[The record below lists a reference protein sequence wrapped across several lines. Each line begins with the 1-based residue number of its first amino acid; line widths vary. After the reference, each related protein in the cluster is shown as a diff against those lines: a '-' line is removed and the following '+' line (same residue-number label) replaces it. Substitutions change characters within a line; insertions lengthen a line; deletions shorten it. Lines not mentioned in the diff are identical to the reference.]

1 MAWIYFQA
9 SVESGSLS
17 SHGSEQSPIV
27 SATDTLKV
35 SFCPGCDQVKLI
47 PLQSGTTLQ
56 PSEEICCQGSTSSSE
71 DSHARIS
78 ASQSKIEKAW
88 TESAVAFSF
97 ISFDLPESPDQL
109 SFFSKMSLP
118 SEQLEP
124 REWSK
129 NWPGSGMTVDG
140 RLFRPPVLE
149 PHTEEIDGFYW
160 RTPNANDA
168 SRGPMS
174 LDVAKNGGH
183 QISLVTQ
190 VKHPELWPE
199 SAQKQEISGQL
210 SPIFC
215 EWLMGYRTG
224 WTELDALGTRWFRYK
239 SEQRSK
245 NSRG

>member
-1 MAWIYFQA
+1 MAWIYFQE

-27 SATDTLKV
+27 SVTDTLRA

-47 PLQSGTTLQ
+47 PLQSGTMSQ
-56 PSEEICCQGSTSSSE
+56 PCEETCSLESTSSSV
-71 DSHARIS
+71 DSHAKIS

-118 SEQLEP
+118 SEPLEL

-140 RLFRPPVLE
+140 RLYLPPVLE
-149 PHTEEIDGFYW
+149 PHTGEIDGFYW

-210 SPIFC
+210 SPVFC

-224 WTELDALGTRWFRYK
+224 WTELDASVTEWFRSK
-239 SEQRSK
+239 SEQRSR
-245 NSRG
+245 SSQG